1 MSPTSDLGPNQ
12 TLIGRPGSRHR
23 LATPALIVELGA
35 LERNIAK
42 MARDH
47 AAIGLDLRPHAKTHK
62 SAAIARK
69 QIDAGAL
76 GVCCATLREAE
87 AMAAGDIPGV
97 HLSSPVVGDGKLRRL
112 AALNAEAE
120 GLMVVAD
127 NQQNL
132 AQLGEAAEASGKS
145 LNVLVDIDV
154 GMARTGVGTVEGAV
168 RLARAVSDAEYLTY
182 RGIQGYSG
190 RVQHIERLGE
200 RTEVYGAHLD
210 HLRDV
215 VEALG
220 DAGLAPEIVSGGGT
234 GTHGI
239 DREAGLF
246 TEHQAGS
253 YIFMDVEYNAVE
265 FDGTGEPPF
274 ETALFVQCSVVSNNA
289 EGFVTIDGGFK
300 CFATDGP
307 KPRIAATSIEG
318 AGFDRFG
325 DEHGKVILPEGANEK
340 PGLGDPILLITPHCD
355 PTVNLHDYYH
365 VVDGDTLVDIWPV
378 DARGVL

>member
-1 MSPTSDLGPNQ
+1 M
-12 TLIGRPGSRHR
+12 
-23 LATPALIVELGA
+23 
-35 LERNIAK
+35 
-42 MARDH
+42 
-47 AAIGLDLRPHAKTHK
+47 
-62 SAAIARK
+62 
-69 QIDAGAL
+69 
-76 GVCCATLREAE
+76 
-87 AMAAGDIPGV
+87 
-97 HLSSPVVGDGKLRRL
+97 
-112 AALNAEAE
+112 
-120 GLMVVAD
+120 
-127 NQQNL
+127 
-132 AQLGEAAEASGKS
+132 
-145 LNVLVDIDV
+145 LVDIDV

-168 RLARAVSDAEYLTY
+168 GLARAVSDAEHLTY
-182 RGIQGYSG
+182 KGIQGYSG
-190 RVQHIERLGE
+190 MVQHIEPLGE

-215 VEALG
+215 VEALR

-265 FDGTGEPPF
+265 FGGTGEPPF

-307 KPRIAATSIEG
+307 KPQVAATSIKG

-340 PGLGDPILLITPHCD
+340 PGLGEAILLVTPSLRPDGQSPQLLSCRRRRYAGRYLAGGR
-355 PTVNLHDYYH
+355 PGRFVAGSCRAPLHTAAAIPGTRWSRKSGSRKGLDE
-365 VVDGDTLVDIWPV
+365 VPLFRKDGPKSGQVRCFRLYPGLGILHPAAERPGQPGQTG
-378 DARGVL
+378 R